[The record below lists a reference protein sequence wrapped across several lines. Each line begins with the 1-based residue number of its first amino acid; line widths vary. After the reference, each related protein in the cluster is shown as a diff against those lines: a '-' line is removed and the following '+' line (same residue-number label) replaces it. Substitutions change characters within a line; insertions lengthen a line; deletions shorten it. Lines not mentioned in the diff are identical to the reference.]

1 VADLGSQAAN
11 EDVKPEIMREAVVMQ
26 MTWPGAPTIYYG
38 DEAGLCGFTDPDN
51 RRTYPWGRE
60 DHQMIDFH
68 RAAIAMHKRYPVLK
82 RGSLKLLRGAYNIL
96 SYGRFSDE
104 QQIAVVFNN
113 NTEEQEVCVPVWQ
126 MGVTNE
132 QAMNRVFYT
141 DMEGFSEEIL
151 IYPVKAGEITIRM
164 PARSAA
170 VLLAQ

>member
-1 VADLGSQAAN
+1 
-11 EDVKPEIMREAVVMQ
+11 
-26 MTWPGAPTIYYG
+26 
-38 DEAGLCGFTDPDN
+38 
-51 RRTYPWGRE
+51 
-60 DHQMIDFH
+60 
-68 RAAIAMHKRYPVLK
+68 VLK